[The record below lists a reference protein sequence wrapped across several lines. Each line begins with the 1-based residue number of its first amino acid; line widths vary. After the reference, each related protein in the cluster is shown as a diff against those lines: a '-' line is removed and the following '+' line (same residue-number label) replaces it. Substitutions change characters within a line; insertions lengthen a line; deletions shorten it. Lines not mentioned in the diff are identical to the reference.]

1 MEHVENFWVD
11 MPEPKEP
18 KIITECSHCGIEM
31 YEGETYYKIGN
42 SYYCDNCVDIG
53 VFDDEEEEEW

>member
-18 KIITECSHCGIEM
+18 KIITECSHCGMEM
-31 YEGETYYKIGN
+31 YEGDTYYKVGSN
-42 SYYCDNCVDIG
+42 YYCDNCVDIG